1 MTKAFPKDFLWGGA
15 TAANQFEGGW
25 NLDGRGPATSDTAR
39 AVASEE
45 RKTMGGEFTTPM
57 NQERLDFALNDKEGL
72 YPKRWGSDFYHR
84 YKEDIALY
92 AEMGFKTFRLSIAWS
107 RIFPNGDEEQ
117 PNEAGLA
124 FYDKVFDEL
133 KKYGIEPLVTLS
145 HYEFPI
151 GLVKKYGGWK
161 NRQVIDCFVHY
172 AETVFKRYQN
182 KVKYWLTFNEI
193 NIIGMTG
200 YLSGGLLFEDGKLHL
215 QDMYQAAHHQFLAS
229 TLATKLAHEINPD
242 FKVGCMLAR
251 MQAYPATCN
260 PEDVMEEIKKD
271 HENLFFSDVQVRGK
285 YPSYAK
291 RFFRENHIQLEIADG
306 DLEILERYP
315 VDFMSFSYYMSS
327 IARKQKSDQETG
339 GNLILSEPNPYL
351 EASDW
356 GWQIDPVGLR
366 ITLNNLY
373 DRYQV
378 PLMVVENGL
387 GALDKVEADGFVHDD
402 YRISYLKSHVQQMY
416 EAIED
421 EVDLIGY
428 IWWGCTD
435 LVSASTSEMSKR
447 YGFVYVDADDQG
459 NGSFDRLRKDSFY
472 FYKELIASQGAN
484 VLNDWGGRNEEVL
497 PFEALPNPL

>member
-1 MTKAFPKDFLWGGA
+1 MTKQFPEGFLWGGA
-15 TAANQFEGGW
+15 TAANQFEGAW
-25 NLDGRGPATSDTAR
+25 NVDGRGPATSDTAR
-39 AVASEE
+39 AVAPEE
-45 RKTMGGEFTTPM
+45 RKSMGSEFNSPM
-57 NQERLDFALNDKEGL
+57 TRAKLDAALNDKEGL

-84 YKEDIALY
+84 YQEDIALY

-107 RIFPNGDEEQ
+107 RIFPNGDDAT

-133 KKYGIEPLVTLS
+133 HKYGIEPLVTLS

-151 GLVKKYGGWK
+151 HLVTEYGGWK
-161 NRQVIDCFVHY
+161 NRKVVDFFVRY
-172 AETVFKRYQN
+172 AETVFNRYKD

-200 YLSGGLLFEDGKLHL
+200 YLSGGLLFEDGKLNL
-215 QDMYQAAHHQFLAS
+215 QEMYQAAHHQFVAS
-229 TLATKLAHEINPD
+229 SLATKIGHEINPD
-242 FKVGCMLAR
+242 FKIGCMLAR

-285 YPSYAK
+285 YPAYAK
-291 RFFRENHIQLEIADG
+291 RFSKENNIELEIADG
-306 DLEILERYP
+306 DLEILQKYP

-327 IARKQKSDQETG
+327 IARKQKTGDQTA

-387 GALDKVEADGFVHDD
+387 GALDSVEKDGSIHDQ
-402 YRISYLKSHVQQMY
+402 YRIDYLRSHVKQMY

-421 EVDLIGY
+421 GVDLMGY
-428 IWWGCTD
+428 TWWGCTD

-459 NGSFDRLRKDSFY
+459 KGTFDRSRKDSFF
-472 FYKELIASQGAN
+472 FYKELIATQGAS
-484 VLNDWGGRNEEVL
+484 VLND
-497 PFEALPNPL
+497 

>member
-1 MTKAFPKDFLWGGA
+1 MTKQFPEGFLWGGA
-15 TAANQFEGGW
+15 TAANRFEGAW
-25 NLDGRGPATSDTAR
+25 NVDGRGPATSDTAR
-39 AVASEE
+39 AVAPEE
-45 RKTMGGEFTTPM
+45 RKSMGSEFNSPM
-57 NQERLDFALNDKEGL
+57 TRAKLDAALNDKEGL

-107 RIFPNGDEEQ
+107 RIFPNGDDAT

-133 KKYGIEPLVTLS
+133 NKYGIEPLVTLS

-151 GLVKKYGGWK
+151 HLVTEYGGWK
-161 NRQVIDCFVHY
+161 NRKVIDFFVRY
-172 AETVFKRYQN
+172 AETVFNRYKD

-200 YLSGGLLFEDGKLHL
+200 YLSGGLLFKDGKLNL
-215 QDMYQAAHHQFLAS
+215 QDMYQAAHHQFVAS
-229 TLATKLAHEINPD
+229 SLATKIGHEINPD
-242 FKVGCMLAR
+242 FKIGCMLAR

-271 HENLFFSDVQVRGK
+271 HENLLFSDVQVRGK
-285 YPSYAK
+285 YPAYAK
-291 RFFRENHIQLEIADG
+291 RFFKENNIELEIADG
-306 DLEILERYP
+306 DLEILEKYP

-327 IARKQKSDQETG
+327 IARKQKTGDQTA

-351 EASDW
+351 EVSDW

-387 GALDKVEADGFVHDD
+387 GALDTVEEDGSIHDQ
-402 YRISYLKSHVQQMY
+402 YRI
-416 EAIED
+416 
-421 EVDLIGY
+421 DLSPI
-428 IWWGCTD
+428 TRQ
-435 LVSASTSEMSKR
+435 T
-447 YGFVYVDADDQG
+447 
-459 NGSFDRLRKDSFY
+459 
-472 FYKELIASQGAN
+472 N
-484 VLNDWGGRNEEVL
+484 V
-497 PFEALPNPL
+497 

>member
-1 MTKAFPKDFLWGGA
+1 MTRAK
-15 TAANQFEGGW
+15 
-25 NLDGRGPATSDTAR
+25 LDA
-39 AVASEE
+39 
-45 RKTMGGEFTTPM
+45 
-57 NQERLDFALNDKEGL
+57 ALNDIEGL
-72 YPKRWGSDFYHR
+72 YPKRWGSDFYHH

-92 AEMGFKTFRLSIAWS
+92 TEMRFKTFRMSIAWS
-107 RIFPNGDEEQ
+107 RIFPNGDDAT

-124 FYDKVFDEL
+124 FYDKVFNEL
-133 KKYGIEPLVTLS
+133 NKYGIEPLVTLS

-151 GLVKKYGGWK
+151 HLITEYGGWK
-161 NRQVIDCFVHY
+161 NRKVIDCFVHY
-172 AETVFKRYQN
+172 AETVFNRYKD

-200 YLSGGLLFEDGKLHL
+200 YLSGGLLFDDGKLNL
-215 QDMYQAAHHQFLAS
+215 QEMYQAAHHQFVAS
-229 TLATKLAHEINPD
+229 SLATKVGHEINPD
-242 FKVGCMLAR
+242 FKIGCMLAC

-260 PEDVMEEIKKD
+260 PDDVMEEIKKD

-291 RFFRENHIQLEIADG
+291 HFFKENNIELKIADG
-306 DLEILERYP
+306 DLEILEKYP
-315 VDFMSFSYYMSS
+315 VDFMLFSYYMSS
-327 IARKQKSDQETG
+327 IARKQKSGEETA

-366 ITLNNLY
+366 ITLNKLY

-387 GALDKVEADGFVHDD
+387 GALDKVEEDGSIHDQ
-402 YRISYLKSHVQQMY
+402 YRIDYLEYHVKQMY

-421 EVDLIGY
+421 GVDLMGY
-428 IWWGCTD
+428 TWWGCTD
-435 LVSASTSEMSKR
+435 LVSASTSEMSKC

-459 NGSFDRLRKDSFY
+459 NGSFDRSRKDSF
-472 FYKELIASQGAN
+472 FYYKDLIATRGAN
-484 VLNDWGGRNEEVL
+484 ILND
-497 PFEALPNPL
+497 

>member
-1 MTKAFPKDFLWGGA
+1 M
-15 TAANQFEGGW
+15 
-25 NLDGRGPATSDTAR
+25 
-39 AVASEE
+39 
-45 RKTMGGEFTTPM
+45 
-57 NQERLDFALNDKEGL
+57 
-72 YPKRWGSDFYHR
+72 
-84 YKEDIALY
+84 
-92 AEMGFKTFRLSIAWS
+92 SIAWS
-107 RIFPNGDEEQ
+107 RIFPNGDDAT

-124 FYDKVFDEL
+124 FYDKVFNEL
-133 KKYGIEPLVTLS
+133 NKYGIEPLVTLS

-151 GLVKKYGGWK
+151 HLITEYGGWK
-161 NRQVIDCFVHY
+161 NRKVIDCFVRY
-172 AETVFKRYQN
+172 AETVFNRYKD

-200 YLSGGLLFEDGKLHL
+200 YLSGGLLFDDGKLNL
-215 QDMYQAAHHQFLAS
+215 QEMYQAAHQQFVAS
-229 TLATKLAHEINPD
+229 SLVTKVGHEINPD
-242 FKVGCMLAR
+242 FKIGCMLAR
-251 MQAYPATCN
+251 IQAYPATCN
-260 PEDVMEEIKKD
+260 PDDVMEEIKKD

-291 RFFRENHIQLEIADG
+291 HFFKENNIELEIADG
-306 DLEILERYP
+306 DLEILEEYP

-327 IARKQKSDQETG
+327 IARKQKSGEETA

-366 ITLNNLY
+366 ITLNKLY

-387 GALDKVEADGFVHDD
+387 GALDKVEEDGSIHDQ
-402 YRISYLKSHVQQMY
+402 YRIDYLESHVKQMY

-421 EVDLIGY
+421 GVDLMGY
-428 IWWGCTD
+428 TWWGCTD

-459 NGSFDRLRKDSFY
+459 NGSFDRSCKDSF
-472 FYKELIASQGAN
+472 FYYKDLIATRGAN
-484 VLNDWGGRNEEVL
+484 ILND
-497 PFEALPNPL
+497 

>member
-1 MTKAFPKDFLWGGA
+1 MTKQFPEGFLWGGA
-15 TAANQFEGGW
+15 TAANQFEGAW
-25 NLDGRGPATSDTAR
+25 NVDGRGPATSDTAR
-39 AVASEE
+39 AVAPEE
-45 RKTMGGEFTTPM
+45 RKSMGSEFNSPM
-57 NQERLDFALNDKEGL
+57 TRAKLDAALNDKEGL

-107 RIFPNGDEEQ
+107 RIFPNGDDAT

-133 KKYGIEPLVTLS
+133 NKYGIEPLVTLS

-151 GLVKKYGGWK
+151 HLVTEYGGWK
-161 NRQVIDCFVHY
+161 NRKVIDFFVRY
-172 AETVFKRYQN
+172 AETIFNRYKD

-200 YLSGGLLFEDGKLHL
+200 YLSGGLLFEDGKLNL
-215 QDMYQAAHHQFLAS
+215 QDMYQAAHHQFVAS
-229 TLATKLAHEINPD
+229 SLATKIGHEINPD
-242 FKVGCMLAR
+242 FKIGCMLAR
-251 MQAYPATCN
+251 MEAYPATCN

-285 YPSYAK
+285 YPAYAK
-291 RFFRENHIQLEIADG
+291 RFFKENNIELEIADG
-306 DLEILERYP
+306 DLEILEKYP

-327 IARKQKSDQETG
+327 IARKQKTGDQTA

-351 EASDW
+351 EVSDR

-387 GALDKVEADGFVHDD
+387 GALDTVEEDSSIHDQ
-402 YRISYLKSHVQQMY
+402 YRI
-416 EAIED
+416 
-421 EVDLIGY
+421 DLSPI
-428 IWWGCTD
+428 TRQ
-435 LVSASTSEMSKR
+435 T
-447 YGFVYVDADDQG
+447 
-459 NGSFDRLRKDSFY
+459 
-472 FYKELIASQGAN
+472 N
-484 VLNDWGGRNEEVL
+484 V
-497 PFEALPNPL
+497 

>member
-1 MTKAFPKDFLWGGA
+1 MMKQFPPGFLWGGA
-15 TAANQFEGGW
+15 TAANQFEGAW
-25 NLDGRGPATSDTAR
+25 NVDGRGPATSDTAR
-39 AVASEE
+39 AVAPED
-45 RKTMGGEFTTPM
+45 RQTMGSEFNSPM
-57 NQERLDFALNDKEGL
+57 NRAKLDAALKDKEGL

-107 RIFPNGDEEQ
+107 RIFPNGDDAQ

-133 KKYGIEPLVTLS
+133 NKYGIEPLVTLS
-145 HYEFPI
+145 HYEFPLH
-151 GLVKKYGGWK
+151 LVTAYGGWK
-161 NRQVIDCFVHY
+161 NRKVIDFFVRY
-172 AETVFKRYQN
+172 AETVFKRYKE
-182 KVKYWLTFNEI
+182 KVTYWLTFNEI

-200 YLSGGLLFEDGKLHL
+200 YLSGGLLFEDGRLNL
-215 QDMYQAAHHQFLAS
+215 QEMYQAAHHQFLAS
-229 TLATKLAHEINPD
+229 SLATKVGHEINPN
-242 FKVGCMLAR
+242 FKIGCMLAR

-260 PEDVMEEIKKD
+260 PDDVMEEVKKD

-291 RFFRENHIQLEIADG
+291 RFFKENQIDLEIADG
-306 DLEILERYP
+306 DLEILEKYP

-327 IARKQKSDQETG
+327 IARKKDSGEQTA

-351 EASDW
+351 QASDW

-366 ITLNNLY
+366 VTLNKLY
-373 DRYQV
+373 DRYQI

-387 GALDKVEADGFVHDD
+387 GALDEVEADGKIHDR
-402 YRISYLKSHVQQMY
+402 YRIDYLQAHVKQMY

-421 EVDLIGY
+421 GVDLMGY
-428 IWWGCTD
+428 TWWGCTD

-459 NGSFDRLRKDSFY
+459 RGSFDRSRKDSF
-472 FYKELIASQGAN
+472 FYYKDLIASNGAN
-484 VLNDWGGRNEEVL
+484 ILND
-497 PFEALPNPL
+497 

>member
-1 MTKAFPKDFLWGGA
+1 MMKQFPPGFLWGGA
-15 TAANQFEGGW
+15 TAANQFEGAW
-25 NLDGRGPATSDTAR
+25 NVDGRGPATSDTAR
-39 AVASEE
+39 AVAPED
-45 RKTMGGEFTTPM
+45 RQTMGSEFNSPM
-57 NQERLDFALNDKEGL
+57 NRAKLDAALKDKEGL

-107 RIFPNGDEEQ
+107 RIFPNGDDAQ

-133 KKYGIEPLVTLS
+133 NKYGIEPLVTLS
-145 HYEFPI
+145 HYEFPLH
-151 GLVKKYGGWK
+151 LVTAYGGWK
-161 NRQVIDCFVHY
+161 NRKVIDFFVRY
-172 AETVFKRYQN
+172 AETVFKRYKE
-182 KVKYWLTFNEI
+182 KVTYWLTFNEI

-200 YLSGGLLFEDGKLHL
+200 YLSGGLLFEDGRLNL
-215 QDMYQAAHHQFLAS
+215 QEMYQAAHHQFLAS
-229 TLATKLAHEINPD
+229 SLATKVGHEINPN
-242 FKVGCMLAR
+242 FKIGCMLAR

-260 PEDVMEEIKKD
+260 PDDVMEEVKKD

-291 RFFRENHIQLEIADG
+291 RFFKENQIDLEIADG
-306 DLEILERYP
+306 DLEILEKYP

-327 IARKQKSDQETG
+327 IARKKDSGEQTA

-351 EASDW
+351 QASDW

-366 ITLNNLY
+366 VTLNKLY
-373 DRYQV
+373 DRYQI

-387 GALDKVEADGFVHDD
+387 GALDEVEADGKIHDR
-402 YRISYLKSHVQQMY
+402 YRIDYLQAHVKQMY
-416 EAIED
+416 KAIED
-421 EVDLIGY
+421 GVDLMGY
-428 IWWGCTD
+428 TWWGCTD

-459 NGSFDRLRKDSFY
+459 RGSFDRSRKDSFY
-472 FYKELIASQGAN
+472 YYKDLIASNGAN
-484 VLNDWGGRNEEVL
+484 ILND
-497 PFEALPNPL
+497 

>member
-1 MTKAFPKDFLWGGA
+1 MTKQFPKDFLWGGA
-15 TAANQFEGGW
+15 TAANQFEGAW
-25 NLDGRGPATSDTAR
+25 NVDGRGPATSDTSR
-39 AVASEE
+39 AVAPEE
-45 RKTMGGEFTTPM
+45 RKSMGSEFNSPM
-57 NQERLDFALNDKEGL
+57 TRAKLDAALNDTEGL
-72 YPKRWGSDFYHR
+72 YPKRWGSDFYHH

-92 AEMGFKTFRLSIAWS
+92 TEMRFKTFRMSIAWS
-107 RIFPNGDEEQ
+107 RIFPNGDDAT

-124 FYDKVFDEL
+124 FYDKVFNEL
-133 KKYGIEPLVTLS
+133 NKYGIEPLVTLS

-151 GLVKKYGGWK
+151 HLITEYGGWK
-161 NRQVIDCFVHY
+161 NRKVIDCFVHY
-172 AETVFKRYQN
+172 AETVFNRYKD

-200 YLSGGLLFEDGKLHL
+200 YLSGGLLFDDGKLNL
-215 QDMYQAAHHQFLAS
+215 QEMYQAAHHQFVAS
-229 TLATKLAHEINPD
+229 SLATKVGHEINPD
-242 FKVGCMLAR
+242 FKIGCMLAR

-260 PEDVMEEIKKD
+260 PDDVMEEIKKD

-291 RFFRENHIQLEIADG
+291 HFFKENNIELEIADG
-306 DLEILERYP
+306 DLEILEKYP

-327 IARKQKSDQETG
+327 IARKQKSGEETA

-366 ITLNNLY
+366 ITLNKLY

-378 PLMVVENGL
+378 PLMVIENGL
-387 GALDKVEADGFVHDD
+387 GALDKVEEDGSIHDQ
-402 YRISYLKSHVQQMY
+402 YRIDYLEYHVKQMY

-421 EVDLIGY
+421 GVDLMGY
-428 IWWGCTD
+428 TWWGCTD

-459 NGSFDRLRKDSFY
+459 NGSFDRSRKDSF
-472 FYKELIASQGAN
+472 FYYKDLIATRGAN
-484 VLNDWGGRNEEVL
+484 ILND
-497 PFEALPNPL
+497 